1 MLTVSHVSKT
11 YSGKVAYRALEDVS
25 FDVGDGEYVGI
36 MGPSGSGKTTLLNI
50 MSTIDSPTSGF
61 IQLDGDVPHTL
72 NEKQLASFRAKKLG
86 FVFQNFQLLDTL
98 TVEENMV
105 LPLTL
110 DGGHSIQEMQSRIQQ
125 LAKKLGIHEILDKRI
140 YELSGGQ
147 IQRTAIGRALIHKP
161 KLLLADEPTGNLDS
175 RATSD
180 VMELLH
186 KMNKEEKTTILMVT
200 HDPVVA
206 SYCDRILFIKDGQLF
221 NELYKGEHRE
231 SFYQN
236 IVQVLSLMGGDNRD
250 LSSVRLP

>member
-1 MLTVSHVSKT
+1 
-11 YSGKVAYRALEDVS
+11 
-25 FDVGDGEYVGI
+25 
-36 MGPSGSGKTTLLNI
+36 
-50 MSTIDSPTSGF
+50 
-61 IQLDGDVPHTL
+61 
-72 NEKQLASFRAKKLG
+72 
-86 FVFQNFQLLDTL
+86 
-98 TVEENMV
+98 MV

-110 DGGHSIQEMQSRIQQ
+110 DGNHSISEMQDRVWQ
-125 LAKKLGIHEILDKRI
+125 LADKLGIREILNNRI

-175 RATSD
+175 RATTD

-186 KMNKEEKTTILMVT
+186 KMNKEEQTTILMVT
-200 HDPVVA
+200 HDPVVS